1 MLAYTLSE
9 LTNLMVFFGKVYPKV
24 MFFIMK

>member
-24 MFFIMK
+24 MFLILN